1 MKSSAEL
8 ASAKI
13 HQITSDRHLDCM
25 YRPTAVCIRFSVT
38 FLFLSLMKAL
48 RHWGKKKFY
57 LAVIPT
63 RQQTRHKL
71 KKKEENIHSAWR
83 SLDFFSLSSAAQWSS
98 SGLSSTCLFNC
109 FFIFSTCSIV
119 FLRCNHMAKY
129 FGSGSSACRLS
140 LRRRL
145 WFKLGF
151 FHGSAIR

>member
-13 HQITSDRHLDCM
+13 HQMTPDRHLDCM
-25 YRPTAVCIRFSVT
+25 YRPTAVCICFSVT

-48 RHWGKKKFY
+48 RHWGKKKSY
-57 LAVIPT
+57 LVIIPT

-71 KKKEENIHSAWR
+71 KKRKHSFC
-83 SLDFFSLSSAAQWSS
+83 LEIFGFLSSFSAAQWSS
-98 SGLSSTCLFNC
+98 SGVSSTCLFNC
-109 FFIFSTCSIV
+109 FFIFSTCSIA

-140 LRRRL
+140 LRCRL

-151 FHGSAIR
+151 FHGGAIR